1 VENNPV
7 ADNDGISA
15 SAPPAPVLVSG
26 RAALEIVIALAIT
39 ALVASAALTTHTLS
53 DRTMAPTLDN
63 NQTLLVSRLTY
74 QLRQPRRGELVL
86 VNDPTDASR
95 KLIRRVVGLPGET
108 LELRGELTGLQGVQ
122 VAING
127 RPLIEPYV
135 TAQLQNNTVIT
146 VTGRVQLNNG
156 EFFVMSDNRAAK
168 GDSREWGAVRAT
180 QLAGRAWI
188 VLLPLDTA
196 RLVNHEAMRTVGG
209 R

>member
-1 VENNPV
+1 MDDIN
-7 ADNDGISA
+7 A

-26 RAALEIVIALAIT
+26 RAVLEIVIALVIT
-39 ALVASAALTTHTLS
+39 ALVSSAALTTHTLV
-53 DRTMAPTLDN
+53 DRAMAPTLDS
-63 NQTLLVSRLTY
+63 NQTVLVSRLTY

-86 VNDPTDASR
+86 VNDPTDATR
-95 KLIRRVVGLPGET
+95 QLMRRVVGLPGET
-108 LELRGELTGLQGVQ
+108 VELRGELTGLQGVQ

-146 VTGRVQLNNG
+146 VTGRLQLNNG

-196 RLVNHEAMRTVGG
+196 RVVNHEAVRTVGG

>member
-1 VENNPV
+1 
-7 ADNDGISA
+7 
-15 SAPPAPVLVSG
+15 
-26 RAALEIVIALAIT
+26 
-39 ALVASAALTTHTLS
+39 
-53 DRTMAPTLDN
+53 M
-63 NQTLLVSRLTY
+63 
-74 QLRQPRRGELVL
+74 
-86 VNDPTDASR
+86 
-95 KLIRRVVGLPGET
+95 RRVVGLPGET
-108 LELRGELTGLQGVQ
+108 VELRGEITGLQGVQ

-127 RPLIEPYV
+127 RPLIELYV

-146 VTGRVQLNNG
+146 VTGRLQLNNG

-196 RLVNHEAMRTVGG
+196 RVVNHEAVRTVGG